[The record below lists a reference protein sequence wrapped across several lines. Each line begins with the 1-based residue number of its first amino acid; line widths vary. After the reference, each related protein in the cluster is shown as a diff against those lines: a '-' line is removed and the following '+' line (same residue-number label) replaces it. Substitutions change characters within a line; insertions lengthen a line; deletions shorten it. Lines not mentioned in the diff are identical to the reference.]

1 MTALLLRSTLRSGI
15 DSVAAVLLAPAAAAA
30 AAADVGV
37 DAVASCIPVNTS
49 EHKQCVISMHNHT
62 ATAEE

>member
-1 MTALLLRSTLRSGI
+1 MPALLLRSTLRRGI
-15 DSVAAVLLAPAAAAA
+15 DSVAAVLAAA

-37 DAVASCIPVNTS
+37 DAAASCIPVNTS
-49 EHKQCVISMHNHT
+49 EHKQCVVSMHDHT